1 MTVEEMKKKKTEL
14 GFSCEQIS
22 DRSGVPLGTVQK
34 IFSGITKRPRYDTIC
49 QLGKAFPIEHI
60 IFTDNHGRDYKA
72 SGNIGSPEDMKGS
85 VSNPYPGMMKESVS
99 AYRIYGDGTDHEGD
113 IWKSF
118 RGKKQGEYTLK
129 EYEAIP
135 DEYRV
140 ELIDGVIYD
149 LNMPTTIH
157 QQLAF
162 EISIKLREYIR
173 QNKGLCMVLPSPVSV
188 QLDEDDRTMIQPD
201 VVICCD
207 REKILQSHG
216 YGAPDM
222 VIEILSPSTRKK
234 DMGLKLKKYITARV
248 REYWMVDPDKK
259 KVVVYDLEHNELPA
273 IYGFEDQVPV
283 KIFAGKCQ
291 IDFSEIYSYIEF
303 LFEKE

>member
-1 MTVEEMKKKKTEL
+1 
-14 GFSCEQIS
+14 
-22 DRSGVPLGTVQK
+22 
-34 IFSGITKRPRYDTIC
+34 
-49 QLGKAFPIEHI
+49 
-60 IFTDNHGRDYKA
+60 
-72 SGNIGSPEDMKGS
+72 MKGS

-207 REKILQSHG
+207 REKILQSHV

-283 KIFAGKCQ
+283 NIFAGKCQ
-291 IDFSEIYSYIEF
+291 IDFSEICSYIEF

>member
-1 MTVEEMKKKKTEL
+1 MKE
-14 GFSCEQIS
+14 
-22 DRSGVPLGTVQK
+22 P
-34 IFSGITKRPRYDTIC
+34 
-49 QLGKAFPIEHI
+49 A
-60 IFTDNHGRDYKA
+60 
-72 SGNIGSPEDMKGS
+72 
-85 VSNPYPGMMKESVS
+85 SNPYSDRMKESAS
-99 AYRIYGDGTDHEGD
+99 AYHIYGDGADHEDD
-113 IWKSF
+113 IWKNF
-118 RGKKQGEYTLK
+118 HGKKQGEYTLQ

-149 LNMPTTIH
+149 LNTPTTIH

-173 QNKGLCMVLPSPVSV
+173 QNKGLCMILPSPVSV
-188 QLDEDDRTMIQPD
+188 QLDEDDRTMLQPD
-201 VVICCD
+201 VVVCCD
-207 REKILQSHG
+207 RDKILRSHV

>member
-72 SGNIGSPEDMKGS
+72 SGSIGSPED
-85 VSNPYPGMMKESVS
+85 MKESVS

-188 QLDEDDRTMIQPD
+188 QLDEDDRTMLQPD
-201 VVICCD
+201 VVVCCD
-207 REKILQSHG
+207 RDKILRSHV

>member
-49 QLGKAFPIEHI
+49 QLEKAFPMEP
-60 IFTDNHGRDYKA
+60 D
-72 SGNIGSPEDMKGS
+72 
-85 VSNPYPGMMKESVS
+85 SNPYPGMMEESVS

-129 EYEAIP
+129 DYEAIP

-149 LNMPTTIH
+149 LNTPTTIH

-162 EISIKLREYIR
+162 EIIIILREYIR

-188 QLDEDDRTMIQPD
+188 QLDEDDRTMLQPD
-201 VVICCD
+201 VVVCCD
-207 REKILQSHG
+207 RDKILRSHV

-283 KIFAGKCQ
+283 NIFAGKCQ

>member
-1 MTVEEMKKKKTEL
+1 M
-14 GFSCEQIS
+14 
-22 DRSGVPLGTVQK
+22 
-34 IFSGITKRPRYDTIC
+34 
-49 QLGKAFPIEHI
+49 
-60 IFTDNHGRDYKA
+60 
-72 SGNIGSPEDMKGS
+72 
-85 VSNPYPGMMKESVS
+85 
-99 AYRIYGDGTDHEGD
+99 
-113 IWKSF
+113 
-118 RGKKQGEYTLK
+118 QGEYTLK
-129 EYEAIP
+129 DYEAIP

-149 LNMPTTIH
+149 LNTPTTIH

-162 EISIKLREYIR
+162 EIRIRLRGYIR

-188 QLDEDDRTMIQPD
+188 QLDEDDRTMLQPD
-201 VVICCD
+201 VVVCCD
-207 REKILQSHG
+207 RDKILRSHV

>member
-1 MTVEEMKKKKTEL
+1 
-14 GFSCEQIS
+14 
-22 DRSGVPLGTVQK
+22 
-34 IFSGITKRPRYDTIC
+34 
-49 QLGKAFPIEHI
+49 
-60 IFTDNHGRDYKA
+60 
-72 SGNIGSPEDMKGS
+72 MKGS

-207 REKILQSHG
+207 RE
-216 YGAPDM
+216 
-222 VIEILSPSTRKK
+222 
-234 DMGLKLKKYITARV
+234 
-248 REYWMVDPDKK
+248 
-259 KVVVYDLEHNELPA
+259 

-283 KIFAGKCQ
+283 NIFAGKCQ
-291 IDFSEIYSYIEF
+291 IDFSEICSYIEF